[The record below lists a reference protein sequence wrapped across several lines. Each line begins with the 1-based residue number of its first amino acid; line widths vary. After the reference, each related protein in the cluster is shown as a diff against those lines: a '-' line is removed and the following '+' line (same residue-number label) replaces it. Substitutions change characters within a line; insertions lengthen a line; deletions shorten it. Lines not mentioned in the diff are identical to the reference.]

1 MANALTCSKLSLQLN
16 FQNLF
21 LGHGVGVIVSETGF
35 LSVCGAGCPGTHFV
49 AQAGL
54 RLREICLPRPGVLGL
69 EVCVAHL
76 Y

>member
-1 MANALTCSKLSLQLN
+1 M
-16 FQNLF
+16 
-21 LGHGVGVIVSETGF
+21 VSETGF
-35 LSVCGAGCPGTHFV
+35 LSVCGPGSPGTHFV

-54 RLREICLPRPGVLGL
+54 RLREIYLPRPGVLGL